1 MVGKKGRS
9 GCPSKGAALNAP
21 MAGLGTEVSPR
32 PLIRVRITSAI
43 VQYFPE
49 IKGRRKSR
57 LVSRLQDVGGWY
69 EAGIL
74 RTNAHR
80 RGRPANIAVQILL
93 ADCRDAVYMVADELP
108 KVWQRPLDEQTGTAE
123 SRIISLA
130 RAVAQAYGRPLSIN
144 LRRQIKNAKR
154 FHFS

>member
-9 GCPSKGAALNAP
+9 GRPSKDVAVNEP
-21 MAGLGTEVSPR
+21 MAGLGIEVSPR

-49 IKGRRKSR
+49 IKGRSKSR
-57 LVSRLQDVGGWY
+57 LVGRLQDVGGWY

-130 RAVAQAYGRPLSIN
+130 RAVAQAYGRPLPIN